1 MRALLAVF
9 VAVLAAACIA
19 PRSFAG
25 PKTDIVVL
33 RNGDRITGEV
43 KGLEQGRL
51 KYSTDSVGT
60 IYIEWEDIASLY
72 APKIFEIETA
82 AGDIYHGSI
91 GPGPDADSFVL
102 TEGEVTRT
110 IPFKDLV
117 RVFPVGQ
124 SWSEGIDGS
133 LSLGL
138 SYVASTE
145 LGQLNLS
152 GNAIQRLS
160 NKERQISL
168 AATVTREPE
177 QEDSTRYSAGFTQ
190 RWLMAH
196 RRYWWVTLGAS
207 SNDEIGLRARGLLS
221 GGIGFKF
228 LQSYHSKLMGFAGLA
243 VGREKPTG
251 DEPSQTTY
259 EGVLGGAYSVA
270 TYDFPKTKINV
281 ALSTYP
287 GISPSGRLRAM
298 LDGSFS
304 RELFRDFTW
313 GITVYDDYDSDP
325 LDVDAKSNDYGV
337 TMTVGWD
344 F

>member
-1 MRALLAVF
+1 MRWKPLFFVLLSLWVALPSLAVS
-9 VAVLAAACIA
+9 A
-19 PRSFAG
+19 
-25 PKTDIVVL
+25 PKTDVVVL

-72 APKIFEIETA
+72 AAKIFEVETVT
-82 AGDIYHGSI
+82 GDIFHGSI
-91 GPGPDADSFVL
+91 GPGPDADSFLL
-102 TEGEVTRT
+102 TKGEENRT

-133 LSLGL
+133 LNLGL

-152 GNAIQRLS
+152 GNAIQHLS

-190 RWLMAH
+190 RWFKAH
-196 RRYWWVTLGAS
+196 RRYWWATLGAS

-221 GGIGFKF
+221 GGLGVKF
-228 LQSYHSKLMGFAGLA
+228 IQSYHSKLMGFAGLA

-304 RELFRDFTW
+304 RELFKDFTW
-313 GITVYDDYDSDP
+313 GLTIYDDYDSDP
-325 LDVDAKSNDYGV
+325 LDVDAHTNDYGV
-337 TMTVGWD
+337 TMTVGWE